1 MLHSSQQKA
10 SFSGMSAL
18 TFLFSWLLT
27 FPLPGKEVR
36 DKGRRRLVWHKV
48 GKEKCRED
56 FFALFLALAE
66 AHPFSFWRPF
76 LLSVTSRKRW
86 NKSWFNS
93 FTCAIHHFRKEQSLF
108 NAFKVSGWPHDSTWF
123 TKKITPILCSL
134 ILQGMAEALY
144 FLLSTYYSRSENH
157 EGLPTINELG
167 LADPLIIRWSAYSWE
182 VSHSRS
188 PLWINHATLD
198 L

>member
-1 MLHSSQQKA
+1 
-10 SFSGMSAL
+10 MSAL

-36 DKGRRRLVWHKV
+36 DKGRRRLVGLKV

-93 FTCAIHHFRKEQSLF
+93 FTCVIHHFRKEQSLF
-108 NAFKVSGWPHDSTWF
+108 NAFKVSGWPHDSTWC
-123 TKKITPILCSL
+123 TKKNNPNPLLLDFTRDGGSP
-134 ILQGMAEALY
+134 
-144 FLLSTYYSRSENH
+144 LLSESH